1 VKRSASGA
9 GSRDSFQTGAILDQ
23 DRARWRKSTQNVSEM
38 TQELCLSSMLMV
50 TNFNILIFS

>member
-1 VKRSASGA
+1 MKRSASGA

-38 TQELCLSSMLMV
+38 TQELCLSMLMV